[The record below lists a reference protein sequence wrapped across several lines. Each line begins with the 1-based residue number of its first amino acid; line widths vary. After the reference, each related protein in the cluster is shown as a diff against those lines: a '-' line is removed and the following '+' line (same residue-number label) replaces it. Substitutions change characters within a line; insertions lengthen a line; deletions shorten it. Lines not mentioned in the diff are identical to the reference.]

1 MKVQY
6 EAPQL
11 VVEEFRF
18 SDVISLSA
26 DPPPGYDDTNG
37 WSPVKPIT

>member
-1 MKVQY
+1 MKVQC
-6 EAPQL
+6 EVPQL

-26 DPPPGYDDTNG
+26 DSPLGYDDTNG
-37 WSPVKPIT
+37 WSPVKPLP